1 MSVNIHK
8 SSIVHKKARIGKDV
22 EIGPFTLIGENVEIG
37 DGCRIGSSV
46 LIEGNTSIG
55 RNNEIFHGSSIGTVP
70 QDLKYDGETTY
81 VQIGDNNT
89 IREYVT
95 INAATESGETTVVG
109 DENLLMSYVHVAHN
123 CWIGDKV
130 IIANAVN
137 LAGHVTIHD
146 YAIIGGLVPVHQF
159 VSIGAHAFIGG
170 GSRISKDVPPFIKV
184 AGNPPKVVGIN
195 SVGLKRRRFSADRR
209 VLIKK
214 AYCILYRNELNVSQ
228 ALHKIENELESSN
241 DISML
246 IDFITSSKRGITK

>member
-1 MSVNIHK
+1 M
-8 SSIVHKKARIGKDV
+8 A
-22 EIGPFTLIGENVEIG
+22 
-37 DGCRIGSSV
+37 
-46 LIEGNTSIG
+46 
-55 RNNEIFHGSSIGTVP
+55 
-70 QDLKYDGETTY
+70 
-81 VQIGDNNT
+81 
-89 IREYVT
+89 
-95 INAATESGETTVVG
+95 
-109 DENLLMSYVHVAHN
+109 YVHVAHN

-146 YAIIGGLVPVHQF
+146 YAIIGGVVPVHQF

-195 SVGLKRRRFSADRR
+195 SVGLKRRRFSIDRR

-214 AYCILYRNELNVSQ
+214 AYCILYRSELNVSQ
-228 ALHKIENELESSN
+228 ALHKIENELERSN
-241 DISML
+241 DINML